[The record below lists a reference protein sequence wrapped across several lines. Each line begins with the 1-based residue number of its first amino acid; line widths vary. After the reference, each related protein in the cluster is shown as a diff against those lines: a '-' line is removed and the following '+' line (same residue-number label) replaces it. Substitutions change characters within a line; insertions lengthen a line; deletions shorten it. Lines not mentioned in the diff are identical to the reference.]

1 MTLGENI
8 VRLRTK
14 ENLSQS
20 DLADMLD
27 VSRQSISKWET
38 DTSILLVL
46 LSLNKKSIL

>member
-8 VRLRTK
+8 ARLRTK

-20 DLADMLD
+20 DLTDMLD

-38 DTSILLVL
+38 DASILLVL